1 MIEGGGTEEGQR
13 MDKIG
18 AEPEQ
23 RGPTSGSLDHHSDD
37 KNRSNNP
44 RRQNSASGDASS
56 VPERGGNSSAEGS
69 RLDEDAA
76 VGSIH
81 HILKTAFKELY
92 AVPARKG
99 DDSGV
104 SEPPDTTKTP
114 PASRPSSG
122 ADAEVGPMGL

>member
-1 MIEGGGTEEGQR
+1 MVEGGGAGEGQSV
-13 MDKIG
+13 DKIG

-44 RRQNSASGDASS
+44 RRQISTTGDASG
-56 VPERGGNSSAEGS
+56 VPERGGNSGAESS
-69 RLDEDAA
+69 RLDEEAA

-92 AVPARKG
+92 AVPAQKG
-99 DDSGV
+99 DVSGV
-104 SEPPDTTKTP
+104 SEPPDTTKAP
-114 PASRPSSG
+114 PATRPSSG
-122 ADAEVGPMGL
+122 ADAEVGPMG